1 MAGNQKVRAQTTTAK
16 ADVFDLAGT
25 LRRLGGDTNL
35 LSDLVQLYSEDS
47 PRLLA
52 RLHAGIE
59 SHRSD
64 EVRHAAHSLRGL
76 AANFGASI
84 LTQSLLRIEEAAA
97 EGRLDEAASLF
108 GQVGED
114 SARLQATL
122 ALHRR

>member
-1 MAGNQKVRAQTTTAK
+1 MAGNHKVRAQITTAK

-47 PRLLA
+47 PGLLQ

-59 SHRSD
+59 AHRSD

-76 AANFGASI
+76 AANFV
-84 LTQSLLRIEEAAA
+84 LR
-97 EGRLDEAASLF
+97 F
-108 GQVGED
+108 
-114 SARLQATL
+114 
-122 ALHRR
+122 